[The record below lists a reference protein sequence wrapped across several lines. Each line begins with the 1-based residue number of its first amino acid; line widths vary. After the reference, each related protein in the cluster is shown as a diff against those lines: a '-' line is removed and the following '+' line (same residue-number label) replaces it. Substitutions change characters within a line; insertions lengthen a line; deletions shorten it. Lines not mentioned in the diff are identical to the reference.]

1 MATKRQSAPTPNW
14 PKDRPGKYWAES
26 IQARIDA
33 ASKVLEKLG
42 YPYRPDEEK
51 KAGQQGIQRYLERGA
66 DRPPLTKDQRLAVFA
81 YNHLKDMERIL
92 DDVLAGKSENLW
104 RALTVLLEW
113 LPDIQSEGRQLW
125 DQYERLLAT
134 QEHGKKGGQTTLRG
148 YAIEKATRQFIEED
162 HFTTLTSR
170 SARAC
175 FDLFRRD
182 NSEQP
187 LEIELQK
194 KDPEL
199 TTKGA
204 FPEDLVGEVFT
215 LTVDVQ
221 DVVNPE
227 EYITVDSPDGP
238 RKRPNPNTM
247 LVERKIGDED
257 GQPLAIKY
265 PTFRDKYY
273 KPVWRALQ
281 NFRNLNQAQEP

>member
-1 MATKRQSAPTPNW
+1 MAKKEQSAPTPNW
-14 PKDRPGKYWAES
+14 PKDRPGKYWAEN

-42 YPYRPDEEK
+42 YPYRPDEDK
-51 KAGQQGIQRYLERGA
+51 KAGQQGIQRYLERGV

-81 YNHLKDMERIL
+81 YNHLKDMERVL
-92 DDVLAGKSENLW
+92 DDVLAGKSEDLW
-104 RALTVLLEW
+104 HALTVLLEW
-113 LPDIQSEGRQLW
+113 LPDTQSEGRQLW
-125 DQYERLLAT
+125 DQYERILAT

-148 YAIEKATRQFIEED
+148 YAIEKATRRFIEQD
-162 HFTTLTSR
+162 RFTTLTSR

-175 FDLFRRD
+175 FDLFRGED
-182 NSEQP
+182 SEQP
-187 LEIELQK
+187 LEIELQEI
-194 KDPEL
+194 DREL

-227 EYITVDSPDGP
+227 EYITVDGPHGP
-238 RKRPNPNTM
+238 RKCPNPNTM

-265 PTFRDKYY
+265 PTFRDNYY
-273 KPVWRALQ
+273 KPVWKALK
-281 NFRNLNQAQEP
+281 NFREK